1 VGKKSETVRLKVDQ
15 RVAGDERSAVCRGMK
30 NNLAGRRALDSNDS
44 ELVTNFAAVTD
55 FRAGERLARKCL
67 GMREDW
73 DGEPVRKVSRGAQ
86 MIAIG
91 HDDSAD
97 RAGVEQLSECSMG
110 QRDWIDKKTS
120 VASSDGGR
128 KEVGLKRGIVSLPD
142 QEGWGDLNEFAGNR
156 HDGEAR

>member
-1 VGKKSETVRLKVDQ
+1 
-15 RVAGDERSAVCRGMK
+15 
-30 NNLAGRRALDSNDS
+30 
-44 ELVTNFAAVTD
+44 
-55 FRAGERLARKCL
+55 
-67 GMREDW
+67 
-73 DGEPVRKVSRGAQ
+73 

-128 KEVGLKRGIVSLPD
+128 KEVGLKRGIVSLPA

-156 HDGEAR
+156 HDGEVSLMRVTETRGGWNVVRTRAMAL